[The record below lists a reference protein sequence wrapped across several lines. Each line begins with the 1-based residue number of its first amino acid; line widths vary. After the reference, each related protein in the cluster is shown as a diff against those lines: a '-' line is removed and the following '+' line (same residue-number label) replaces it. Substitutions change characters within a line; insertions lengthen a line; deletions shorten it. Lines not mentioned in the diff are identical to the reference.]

1 MKFNLNHKFNFMK
14 RLPALPPIVPNTP
27 IPPRS
32 RACCFADSP
41 RRGEY
46 GALGRRLRRGQQFDI
61 DEISC
66 KQMNAISLARVS
78 AYSFN
83 DEIAASLGRVACL
96 D

>member
-1 MKFNLNHKFNFMK
+1 M
-14 RLPALPPIVPNTP
+14 LPNNAVPPGFRCAQP
-27 IPPRS
+27 
-32 RACCFADSP
+32 
-41 RRGEY
+41 GEQA
-46 GALGRRLRRGQQFDI
+46 ALGRRLRRGQQFDI